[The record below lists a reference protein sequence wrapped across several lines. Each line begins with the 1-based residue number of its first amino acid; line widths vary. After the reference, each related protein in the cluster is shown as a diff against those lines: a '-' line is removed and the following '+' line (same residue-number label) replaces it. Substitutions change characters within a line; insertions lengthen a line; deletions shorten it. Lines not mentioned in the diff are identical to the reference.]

1 MIRTVTHVPSWLSNA
16 QGYFLKLDQKRPSRM
31 EWEGLFVD
39 VRQMEKSHLV
49 SVFLHLELTL
59 QAN

>member
-1 MIRTVTHVPSWLSNA
+1 
-16 QGYFLKLDQKRPSRM
+16 M